1 MNYLKSLILILLFIF
16 ILGNVV
22 KADYLGIEII
32 HYTRHFSN
40 KSIELGE
47 KYPRKL
53 DAKGVHIITPGI
65 EVYFDNGINYED
77 IPIPY
82 QRWTFA
88 SYLDSMNL
96 KAGYIHYGPRFSYN
110 IKNNINLFFGL
121 GPTFYFRESWNRFD
135 EYRDDGFFQESKN
148 YFRGYQFKLLL
159 AGDIDFQYYF
169 SDEIQFVWSIIPGL
183 PDVITNA
190 TGLRIKW

>member
-1 MNYLKSLILILLFIF
+1 MNYFKSLILINLFIS

-65 EVYFDNGINYED
+65 EVYFDNEYCYWIEAYTNDGVVSNPSPIVCDEINY
-77 IPIPY
+77 
-82 QRWTFA
+82 
-88 SYLDSMNL
+88 
-96 KAGYIHYGPRFSYN
+96 
-110 IKNNINLFFGL
+110 FGM
-121 GPTFYFRESWNRFD
+121 
-135 EYRDDGFFQESKN
+135 
-148 YFRGYQFKLLL
+148 
-159 AGDIDFQYYF
+159 
-169 SDEIQFVWSIIPGL
+169 V
-183 PDVITNA
+183 VC
-190 TGLRIKW
+190 